1 MKYYSIHKFSKLIG
15 RTPQTLRNWDK
26 LGRLSKNFIVLV
38 SEFNAPNNYVS
49 IWSKEKTSILNSKGN
64 YKKDIEHLF
73 THKDNLKYINR
84 EEI

>member
-1 MKYYSIHKFSKLIG
+1 MRFKD
-15 RTPQTLRNWDK
+15 N
-26 LGRLSKNFIVLV
+26 LSKDFIVLI
-38 SEFNAPNNYVS
+38 SEFNAPDNYVS